1 MKCQENDQRENLNR
15 SDRISLIFFPISSLG
30 SYNTRLPGWWQMSS
44 LIRLVVDVD
53 VVDVVDVEDVFGQ
66 FGHALII
73 ICCC

>member
-1 MKCQENDQRENLNR
+1 MKCQKVDQRKNLNR
-15 SDRISLIFFPISSLG
+15 SYRISLIFFPISSLG

-53 VVDVVDVEDVFGQ
+53 VVDVEDVYGQ
-66 FGHALII
+66 VGHALII